1 MNLLFINDECYE
13 VLLVVSFPVCWGW
26 IMCVAHWLAFFL
38 IVLGQQLSSVAERKL
53 IHTQN
58 LLVDRSIV
66 GFGLFV
72 GFIDSNETLNDSL
85 RPTPLIF
92 MNATLLSSCVVDG
105 CSYLET
111 LFTTEP
117 GRHCVSSWITPAEA
131 EQVHLGWMCRRRCH
145 RMTWQFLRW
154 WQIKLLFLT
163 VNKKPV
169 YVKWL
174 LLTPPPPPLPPPSS
188 VVTAPHTDWVGV
200 LTLLLLNRTC
210 SDGLY

>member
-13 VLLVVSFPVCWGW
+13 VLLVVSFPVCVLRLNNVCGW
-26 IMCVAHWLAFFL
+26 
-38 IVLGQQLSSVAERKL
+38 VLGQQLSSVTERKL

-200 LTLLLLNRTC
+200 LMLLLLNRTC

>member
-1 MNLLFINDECYE
+1 MNLLFINDECYK
-13 VLLVVSFPVCWGW
+13 VLLVVSFPVCVLRLNNVCGW
-26 IMCVAHWLAFFL
+26 
-38 IVLGQQLSSVAERKL
+38 VLGQQLSSVAERKL

-92 MNATLLSSCVVDG
+92 MNATLLSSSVVDG

-200 LTLLLLNRTC
+200 LMLLLLNRTC